1 MQYEVIDDRPL
12 RRPRELDYVI
22 RHTAPTAIRYED
34 NRAGP
39 ARSRERTYG
48 PRDDR
53 SYSPPVRR
61 RSRRYDSR
69 YDMGELKP
77 RFTHGYGH
85 YDRYSSP
92 SPPPIIERTRER
104 RGYGGE
110 DEPALRIERRRAV
123 RRDSYSQPHDTL
135 MARVASF
142 KFDSSPEAPA
152 DLSLDASST
161 ILPKGKRGSTSR
173 PHKAVHVFRS
183 EYTGDG
189 HLEGNHSIS
198 LTSRSDPEG
207 ESLSLFRWLHVKQDI
222 MNFDSLAADIQA
234 LPFLTTPQRKAISR
248 LLSDVKK
255 NSSRPIRVSKDTTVR
270 HMDPGV
276 RQLDIPPSKDS
287 RDNHITPTPVTWL
300 CIPYFSLERYSGL
313 SASTNPG
320 SYPTQTLLQA
330 SYARIAYKRDMQ
342 QAARHINS
350 GDKGWCFHIPQLW
363 CLVIGD
369 SVLVTCGLMD
379 ELTLRDKAISVQEEI
394 PRPPNS
400 KGVKGARIL
409 VKYGGS
415 LSWSLPAEE
424 CKTFLGFAA
433 HFHELWP
440 AVMEFYHDQQ
450 VVSKDTWRDIFKLLQ
465 RGRSS
470 ITLSMK
476 TKFAPPF
483 TPSSRLHDLHRAP
496 ARIPTSKDTKS
507 PEESSH
513 QPSPRGRRD
522 EAAKE
527 FDKEDKPTEIPSRNP
542 NEIFHVFSW
551 IKTKS
556 SSAADYPN
564 LESIQGRLEQ
574 VSSLLS
580 GDSNAAGSKAF
591 RAASTLDRAATHARV
606 EASTRQASDVGPS
619 SRRFGRYRQSAIE
632 LFNTADIVYNFFFPK
647 RTEDTTILKY
657 WGSIAQLC
665 FPQASEANRHGRDA
679 RRSTGDSPHPNI
691 GLILSKFK
699 DLMPNMLA
707 FKQLMTQATD
717 SDRAKIQ
724 VSDDL
729 TRAWPLIVMSLIH
742 SCTDM
747 GSVSSWG
754 EQLNFA
760 ISLIQSGMA
769 ETVDSL
775 SSFRLADKITVLP
788 MDLVSLMSIRLL
800 SDITGKHPSASET
813 YLEYLQGLEAQITSM
828 PSDRSYETRI
838 NHVQEELTIAK
849 KIVDAQKVI
858 YGFISRTLNAGECRN
873 TISRTRPFDHYGE
886 GLNRSAAPHGNPF
899 APGNADEMALELPLS
914 ELSSVRDLL
923 VWECIDVL
931 ERKKKEFQGYGLHAQ
946 SLERQNASKVIGTK
960 DKQEEAI
967 YIFTLVTII
976 FLPLSAVSSIFGMN
990 TSDVRDMESGM
1001 WTYWAVAI
1009 PVTLLVILLGLWWL
1023 GELGALA
1030 AWVACKLRGQRG
1042 LSDEI
1047 PPPPYP
1053 GHQLSSM
1060 TAPEEFPGRTRNVYR
1075 ERYYRPPPPVMESDD
1090 DGREGWR
1097 RPYPQRED
1105 DRLQEER
1112 YAVGIRLD
1120 RERRRAE
1127 ERQLLE
1133 EKRLLDKLEVE
1144 EEAKAKMQAELD
1156 MLRREMRK
1164 QEEEA
1169 AKRAAEERMQRH
1181 RNEERERHLAE
1192 ERERRLAEQKARRA
1206 AEEKAKRAAEEKQ
1219 PASERERRDN
1229 SDEGTQQTSAASRPD
1244 GGGERLISTGN

>member
-1 MQYEVIDDRPL
+1 
-12 RRPRELDYVI
+12 
-22 RHTAPTAIRYED
+22 
-34 NRAGP
+34 
-39 ARSRERTYG
+39 
-48 PRDDR
+48 
-53 SYSPPVRR
+53 
-61 RSRRYDSR
+61 
-69 YDMGELKP
+69 
-77 RFTHGYGH
+77 
-85 YDRYSSP
+85 
-92 SPPPIIERTRER
+92 
-104 RGYGGE
+104 
-110 DEPALRIERRRAV
+110 
-123 RRDSYSQPHDTL
+123 
-135 MARVASF
+135 
-142 KFDSSPEAPA
+142 
-152 DLSLDASST
+152 
-161 ILPKGKRGSTSR
+161 
-173 PHKAVHVFRS
+173 
-183 EYTGDG
+183 
-189 HLEGNHSIS
+189 
-198 LTSRSDPEG
+198 
-207 ESLSLFRWLHVKQDI
+207 
-222 MNFDSLAADIQA
+222 
-234 LPFLTTPQRKAISR
+234 
-248 LLSDVKK
+248 
-255 NSSRPIRVSKDTTVR
+255 
-270 HMDPGV
+270 MDPGV

-606 EASTRQASDVGPS
+606 EASTRQASD
-619 SRRFGRYRQSAIE
+619 
-632 LFNTADIVYNFFFPK
+632 
-647 RTEDTTILKY
+647 
-657 WGSIAQLC
+657 
-665 FPQASEANRHGRDA
+665 PQASEANRHGRDA

-747 GSVSSWG
+747 GS
-754 EQLNFA
+754 
-760 ISLIQSGMA
+760 
-769 ETVDSL
+769 
-775 SSFRLADKITVLP
+775 
-788 MDLVSLMSIRLL
+788 
-800 SDITGKHPSASET
+800 
-813 YLEYLQGLEAQITSM
+813 EAQITSM

>member
-1 MQYEVIDDRPL
+1 
-12 RRPRELDYVI
+12 
-22 RHTAPTAIRYED
+22 
-34 NRAGP
+34 
-39 ARSRERTYG
+39 
-48 PRDDR
+48 
-53 SYSPPVRR
+53 
-61 RSRRYDSR
+61 
-69 YDMGELKP
+69 
-77 RFTHGYGH
+77 
-85 YDRYSSP
+85 
-92 SPPPIIERTRER
+92 
-104 RGYGGE
+104 
-110 DEPALRIERRRAV
+110 
-123 RRDSYSQPHDTL
+123 
-135 MARVASF
+135 
-142 KFDSSPEAPA
+142 
-152 DLSLDASST
+152 
-161 ILPKGKRGSTSR
+161 
-173 PHKAVHVFRS
+173 
-183 EYTGDG
+183 
-189 HLEGNHSIS
+189 
-198 LTSRSDPEG
+198 
-207 ESLSLFRWLHVKQDI
+207 

-424 CKTFLGFAA
+424 CKTFLAFAA

-440 AVMEFYHDQQ
+440 VVMEFYHDQQ

-564 LESIQGRLEQ
+564 FESIQGRLEQ

-691 GLILSKFK
+691 GLILSKFE

-858 YGFISRTLNAGECRN
+858 YGFISRTLNAGECKN

-886 GLNRSAAPHGNPF
+886 GLNRSAASHGNPF
-899 APGNADEMALELPLS
+899 TPGNADEMALELPLS

-1075 ERYYRPPPPVMESDD
+1075 ERYYRPPPPVIESDD

-1097 RPYPQRED
+1097 RPYRQRED

-1112 YAVGIRLD
+1112 YAVDIRLD

-1181 RNEERERHLAE
+1181 RNEERERRLAE

-1229 SDEGTQQTSAASRPD
+1229 SDEGPSRRPPHRDQTVEEND
-1244 GGGERLISTGN
+1244 

>member
-173 PHKAVHVFRS
+173 PHKAVH
-183 EYTGDG
+183 
-189 HLEGNHSIS
+189 
-198 LTSRSDPEG
+198 
-207 ESLSLFRWLHVKQDI
+207 
-222 MNFDSLAADIQA
+222 ADIQA

-632 LFNTADIVYNFFFPK
+632 LFNTADI
-647 RTEDTTILKY
+647 
-657 WGSIAQLC
+657 
-665 FPQASEANRHGRDA
+665 PQASEANRHGRDA